1 MNSFANESIPH
12 ERGEMGATQINDE
25 SIQPSLQEESSSSS
39 LPPMRNVKDLVT
51 VLGQMYTRMAI
62 LEAENAALRA
72 DLEKTATKRD
82 VVQMIAKVETL
93 NLPKSG
99 LFSDSFIVRAVSI
112 YGHWFVVNL
121 IVSIIFG
128 FLWFLLF
135 FAFWG
140 EMFANLSNS
149 GAF

>member
-1 MNSFANESIPH
+1 MNSFANESIP
-12 ERGEMGATQINDE
+12 EDRGEMGATQINDE
-25 SIQPSLQEESSSSS
+25 FIQPSYHEASPSSS

-51 VLGQMYTRMAI
+51 VLGQMHIKMST
-62 LEAENAALRA
+62 LEAENVALKA
-72 DLEKTATKRD
+72 ELEKTATKRD

-121 IVSIIFG
+121 VMSIIFG

-140 EMFANLSNS
+140 EMFANLTNN

>member
-1 MNSFANESIPH
+1 MNDFANESIPD
-12 ERGEMGATQINDE
+12 ERGEIGATPINDE
-25 SIQPSLQEESSSSS
+25 STFSSSQATPPSSS

-51 VLGQMYTRMAI
+51 VLGQMYTKMST
-62 LEAENAALRA
+62 LEAENAALKA
-72 DLEKTATKRD
+72 ELAKTATKRD

-93 NLPKSG
+93 NLPKNG

-121 IVSIIFG
+121 VVSLIFG
-128 FLWFLLF
+128 FFWFLLF

-140 EMFANLSNS
+140 ELFANLANS